1 MFSLLLHL
9 ILSISLSTTSTT
21 LANPLRPHSNRPILT
36 PFLLFHPSSLNTS
49 TTLQSPTPP
58 TDPITCIRKPRLR
71 HITEQRC
78 APILAPLLDNPPACK
93 VPRRYTAA
101 STSFGASPCHIE
113 LRNTERG
120 SVIVI
125 SDELVASSALAVVR
139 ECEGEM
145 GAGWGQFQ
153 SSRGWYVFVHGD
165 IM

>member
-1 MFSLLLHL
+1 MFSLLLLHL

-21 LANPLRPHSNRPILT
+21 LANPLHPPSNRPILS
-36 PFLLFHPSSLNTS
+36 PFPLLHPSSPNTS
-49 TTLQSPTPP
+49 TTRQSPTPP

-78 APILAPLLDNPPACK
+78 APILAPLLDNPPDCK
-93 VPRRYTAA
+93 VNKRYTAA
-101 STSFGASPCHIE
+101 ITSFGASPCHIE

-125 SDELVASSALAVVR
+125 SDELVGSSALAVVR
-139 ECEGEM
+139 ECEGET

-153 SSRGWYVFVHGD
+153 SSR
-165 IM
+165 